1 MQRITFKALAAAAIM
16 AACTACS
23 SIDCPLNNRVYA
35 KFLFGGDES
44 VRLDTL
50 TVSTTRAIAEGN
62 DTVLVNRLTG
72 ADSLSVPMS
81 YSHSRDAYYF
91 TMVRHETAEVST
103 DTVWVDKTNTPHFE
117 SVDCSPSVFH
127 DITGVSCTRHN
138 IDSITI
144 NNNKVTYND
153 AKAHFRI
160 YFKARGN

>member
-1 MQRITFKALAAAAIM
+1 MQRITLFALAAAALL
-16 AACTACS
+16 AVGTSCS

-35 KFLFGGDES
+35 KFPINGDAS
-44 VRLDTL
+44 LRQDTL
-50 TVSTTRAIAEGN
+50 TVSTTRATSEGN

-81 YSHSRDAYYF
+81 YGHDRDAYYF
-91 TMVRHETAEVST
+91 TLVRYATADATT

-117 SVDCSPSVFH
+117 SVDCSPSMFH
-127 DITGVSCTRHN
+127 DITGVSHTRHN
-138 IDSITI
+138 IDSIVI

-160 YFKARGN
+160 YFKARSN

>member
-1 MQRITFKALAAAAIM
+1 M
-16 AACTACS
+16 AAVGTSCS
-23 SIDCPLNNRVYA
+23 SIDCPLYNSVHA
-35 KFLFGGDES
+35 KFIIDGDEN
-44 VRLDTL
+44 VKQDTL
-50 TVSTTRAIAEGN
+50 TVSTTRAISEGN

-81 YSHSRDAYYF
+81 FNHERDAYYF
-91 TMVRHETAEVST
+91 TLVRKETAETAT

-117 SVDCSPSVFH
+117 SVDCGPSMFH
-127 DITGVSCTRHN
+127 NITGVSHTRHN

-160 YFKARGN
+160 YFKARSN